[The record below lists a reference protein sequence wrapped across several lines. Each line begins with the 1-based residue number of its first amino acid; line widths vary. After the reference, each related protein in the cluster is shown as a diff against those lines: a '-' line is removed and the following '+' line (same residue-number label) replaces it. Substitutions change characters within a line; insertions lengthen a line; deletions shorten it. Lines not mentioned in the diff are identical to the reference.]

1 MSLSNN
7 RNQGWSSLCTPAKLY
22 GIFSLVSVAGLLYN
36 HQLVGAIS
44 QGLFSAIWI
53 FVLNWFC
60 SQGWSGLSWF
70 LVLLPIVI
78 AVILITA
85 GVAVAIAEVPQ
96 QIQRAEREQ
105 RVRRQ

>member
-60 SQGWSGLSWF
+60 GQGLTGLSWF
-70 LVLLPIVI
+70 LVLLPIIVG
-78 AVILITA
+78 VILIAT
-85 GVAVAIAEVPQ
+85 GVAVAVAEVPQ
-96 QIQRAEREQ
+96 RVLRTERAERAH
-105 RVRRQ
+105 RQ

>member
-7 RNQGWSSLCTPAKLY
+7 RSNQGWSGLCTPAKLY

-36 HQLVGAIS
+36 HQLIGAIS

-60 SQGWSGLSWF
+60 GQGWTGLSWF
-70 LVLLPIVI
+70 LVLLPIVVG
-78 AVILITA
+78 VILITA
-85 GVAVAIAEVPQ
+85 GVAVAVAEATAQ
-96 QIQRAEREQ
+96 QQHRQRT
-105 RVRRQ
+105 